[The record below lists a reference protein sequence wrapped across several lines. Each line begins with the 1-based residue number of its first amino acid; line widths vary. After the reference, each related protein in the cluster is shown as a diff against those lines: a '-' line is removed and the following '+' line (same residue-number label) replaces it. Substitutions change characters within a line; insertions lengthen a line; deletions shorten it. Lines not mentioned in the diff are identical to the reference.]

1 MTKLY
6 LEAFSGIS
14 GDMFIGALL
23 DLGIDFKA
31 FKDQLAR
38 LHISGYELTAERVA
52 HSSIYGTNFDTVLA
66 IAGKDDAPVSA
77 EEAHA
82 HHHHGPHRHLKDI
95 TELIDKSD
103 LSAAVK
109 RHSIAVFTDIAQAEA
124 KVHHMSLNDVH
135 FHEVGALD
143 SIVDIVGAF
152 VALELLDVDE
162 VHCSEIA
169 DGSGFIKVAHGVM
182 PVPVPAVM
190 QMRVG
195 TSIPVRQK
203 TNVRTEL
210 VTPTGMGI
218 VKEIV
223 SEFGTVPED
232 WEIQGVG
239 YGFGNRKIPQ
249 FNALRVLKCKKKI

>member
-6 LEAFSGIS
+6 LDAFSGIS

-38 LHISGYELTAERVA
+38 LHVSGYELTAERVA

-66 IAGKDDAPVSA
+66 VAGKDDAPVSA

-124 KVHHMSLNDVH
+124 KVHHMPLDDVH
-135 FHEVGALD
+135 FHEVGAWIRSSTL
-143 SIVDIVGAF
+143 SGRLWPWNFSMLTRFIARK
-152 VALELLDVDE
+152 LLM
-162 VHCSEIA
+162 A
-169 DGSGFIKVAHGVM
+169 PGSS
-182 PVPVPAVM
+182 
-190 QMRVG
+190 R
-195 TSIPVRQK
+195 
-203 TNVRTEL
+203 L
-210 VTPTGMGI
+210 PT
-218 VKEIV
+218 V
-223 SEFGTVPED
+223 SCRSRFP
-232 WEIQGVG
+232 
-239 YGFGNRKIPQ
+239 R
-249 FNALRVLKCKKKI
+249 